1 MNTITTAEKIN
12 ANTALI
18 LEAMKQGD
26 MELAA
31 KLQENSRQLAAE
43 QNA

>member
-1 MNTITTAEKIN
+1 MEKI
-12 ANTALI
+12 ASYTTLI

-31 KLQENSRQLAAE
+31 KLQEASRQYAE